1 MYQRNV
7 LWVLGFQLDSFI
19 VKCVICK
26 KASVGVARGMWWCC
40 YCTWQHYC
48 DILTFRN
55 TCHDFVTAVS
65 GGRHVHYVQA
75 DIAHVSLG
83 GSWISSSSRWN
94 SSDQFIA
101 TCISLYSV
109 SAEHRSRWEPCQW
122 HQTQVCEP
130 SRVLKWAAGAV
141 PGGLDKHLDCYLSL
155 IWIWMGLVFAGISW
169 MLTLRINPSF
179 IEFALRCQR
188 CCGRPP
194 EMNKSNLP
202 LPTDSN
208 KLFHL
213 AIQNLSIFTTVV
225 YWVFFHCVF
234 ATTLNA
240 KTS

>member
-1 MYQRNV
+1 
-7 LWVLGFQLDSFI
+7 
-19 VKCVICK
+19 
-26 KASVGVARGMWWCC
+26 MWWCF

-65 GGRHVHYVQA
+65 GGRHVHCVQA

-109 SAEHRSRWEPCQW
+109 SAEHRSRWEPCHW

-130 SRVLKWAAGAV
+130 SRVLKWAAGPV

-188 CCGRPP
+188 WCGRPP

-208 KLFHL
+208 KIAHL

-240 KTS
+240 KTSKRRCFCGCVCGRSYPCIWLSTLKQ